1 MTVFWIVAAMFVA
14 GALLIVLPALW
25 RPGGTATASAAALA
39 VHRDQ
44 WTEAEHDV
52 AAGRLAS
59 ADLAEARAEIER
71 RAGEDVQPGDAAL
84 AAQAPASPRR
94 LAMGLAL
101 LVPAASIALY
111 LALGHP
117 ASIAPAEGALALHS
131 AGPEQAQRMV
141 ALLLDRV
148 KARPDDIEGWTQL
161 GRGYVVLQR
170 WRDGAIALRRA
181 VDLAPNNP
189 HLLADLADVVAM
201 NQGRRLAG
209 EPTRL
214 IQQALD
220 ADPRHVKALA
230 LAGSAALEAQDY
242 ATARDHW
249 QRALALVPPDSP
261 AALSMRGS
269 LAQATT
275 LAGGPA
281 AVATMAAAS
290 AGTRIDGE
298 VLLSP
303 ALASRKGPNDTLFVF
318 ARAAEGPRMPLAIV
332 RRSATLPAS
341 FALDDSMAMSPQ
353 LRLSA
358 FARVVVGARLSRSG
372 NATPQPGDLVGQSE
386 PVAPGASGLRIVI
399 DRVQP

>member
-59 ADLAEARAEIER
+59 TDLAEARAEIER
-71 RAGEDVQPGDAAL
+71 RAGEDAQPGDAAL
-84 AAQAPASPRR
+84 AAQAPISPRR

-101 LVPAASIALY
+101 LVAAASIALY

-117 ASIAPAEGALALHS
+117 ASIAPAEDALASHS

-161 GRGYVVLQR
+161 GRGYIALQR

-242 ATARDHW
+242 AAARDHW

-261 AALSMRGS
+261 AARSMRGS
-269 LAQATT
+269 LAQATK
-275 LAGGPA
+275 LADGATTTA
-281 AVATMAAAS
+281 ANAA
-290 AGTRIDGE
+290 TRIDGE

-303 ALASRKGPNDTLFVF
+303 ALASRMGPNDTLFVF

-332 RRSATLPAS
+332 RRSAALPAS

-372 NATPQPGDLVGQSE
+372 NATPQPGDLIGQSE
-386 PVAPGASGLRIVI
+386 PVAPGAAGLRIVI

>member
-1 MTVFWIVAAMFVA
+1 
-14 GALLIVLPALW
+14 
-25 RPGGTATASAAALA
+25 
-39 VHRDQ
+39 
-44 WTEAEHDV
+44 
-52 AAGRLAS
+52 
-59 ADLAEARAEIER
+59 
-71 RAGEDVQPGDAAL
+71 
-84 AAQAPASPRR
+84 
-94 LAMGLAL
+94 
-101 LVPAASIALY
+101 
-111 LALGHP
+111 
-117 ASIAPAEGALALHS
+117 LHS

-161 GRGYVVLQR
+161 GRGYVALQR

-209 EPTRL
+209 EPARL

-242 ATARDHW
+242 ATARDLW

-261 AALSMRGS
+261 AARSMRGS
-269 LAQATT
+269 LAQATK
-275 LAGGPA
+275 LADGA
-281 AVATMAAAS
+281 ATTVAS

-303 ALASRKGPNDTLFVF
+303 ALASRMAPNDTLFVF

-372 NATPQPGDLVGQSE
+372 NATPQPGDLIGHSE